1 MEELQL
7 TLTPARVDQ
16 RNFGLMLSNWRVGQV
31 INALVVDR
39 MPSGGMLLSAG
50 GREFVTPMDLPVQ
63 PGNRLQLEVQKIA
76 PQLVLKAFL
85 PDATAGSGK
94 TQSAPSSNPLVSAD
108 TRVANTATLLSTIAA
123 SPPLRAFISQSP
135 ALTAL
140 FASLTGQALPSSL
153 LSSGTLAQAVAQ
165 SGLLTETNL
174 AAGRDAR
181 AKGSAKTQLTLI
193 QRMLGEMTTAGL
205 QPESR
210 ASISS
215 LSDLTNAALANLG
228 QQQLTSI
235 PQDGGSQRWVFSLP
249 LELSAGFT
257 DLSMTVERDK
267 IGAQGSSDDEEWR
280 VHLQLELPSAGPIKA
295 VVSMKG
301 SDISIVLQSQ
311 AASVREVFEQTFSD
325 LRNRLIIS
333 DFRVKRLVA
342 EPVMAS
348 PPPLDP
354 SSGFKAS
361 A

>member
-76 PQLVLKAFL
+76 PQLVLRAFL
-85 PDATAGSGK
+85 PDAIAGLGK
-94 TQSAPSSNPLVSAD
+94 TQSAPLSNPLVSAD
-108 TRVANTATLLSTIAA
+108 TRVTNTATLLSTIAT

-140 FASLTGQALPSSL
+140 FASLTGQAVPTSL
-153 LSSGTLAQAVAQ
+153 LSSGSLAQAVAQ
-165 SGLLTETNL
+165 SGLLTEANL

-181 AKGSAKTQLTLI
+181 AKGSAKTQLTQI

-210 ASISS
+210 GSLSS
-215 LSDLTNAALANLG
+215 LSELTNAALANLG

-257 DLSMTVERDK
+257 DLSMTVERDAS
-267 IGAQGSSDDEEWR
+267 GAQGSSEDQEWR
-280 VHLQLELPSAGPIKA
+280 VQLQLELPSAGPIKA
-295 VVSMKG
+295 VVTMKG

-311 AASVREVFEQTFSD
+311 SASVRGLFEQTFSD

-342 EPVMAS
+342 EPVMVS

>member
-76 PQLVLKAFL
+76 PQLVLRAFL
-85 PDATAGSGK
+85 PDAIAGSGNS
-94 TQSAPSSNPLVSAD
+94 QSALLSNPLVSAD
-108 TRVANTATLLSTIAA
+108 TRVTNTATLLSTIAT

-140 FASLTGQALPSSL
+140 FASLTGQALPTSL
-153 LSSGTLAQAVAQ
+153 LSSGSLAQAVAQ
-165 SGLLTETNL
+165 SGLLTEANL

-181 AKGSAKTQLTLI
+181 AKGSAKTQLTQI

-210 ASISS
+210 GSLSS
-215 LSDLTNAALANLG
+215 LSELTNAALANLG

-257 DLSMTVERDK
+257 DLSMTVERDAS
-267 IGAQGSSDDEEWR
+267 GAQGSSEDQEWR
-280 VHLQLELPSAGPIKA
+280 VQLQLELPSAGPIKA
-295 VVSMKG
+295 VVTMKG

-311 AASVREVFEQTFSD
+311 SASVRGLFEQTFSD

-342 EPVMAS
+342 EPVMVS

>member
-94 TQSAPSSNPLVSAD
+94 TQSALLSNPLVSAD

-153 LSSGTLAQAVAQ
+153 LSSGSLAQAVAQ
-165 SGLLTETNL
+165 SGLLTEANL

-181 AKGSAKTQLTLI
+181 AKGSAKTQLTQI

-210 ASISS
+210 GSLSS
-215 LSDLTNAALANLG
+215 LSELTNAALANLG

-257 DLSMTVERDK
+257 DLSMTVERDAS
-267 IGAQGSSDDEEWR
+267 GAQGSSEDQEWR
-280 VHLQLELPSAGPIKA
+280 VQLQLELPSAGPIKA
-295 VVSMKG
+295 VVTMKG

-311 AASVREVFEQTFSD
+311 SASVRGLFEQTFSD

-342 EPVMAS
+342 EPVMVS

>member
-85 PDATAGSGK
+85 PDVATGPAK
-94 TQSAPSSNPLVSAD
+94 PLSAPVSNPLVSAD
-108 TRVANTATLLSTIAA
+108 TRVANTATLLSTIAT

-153 LSSGTLAQAVAQ
+153 LSSGSLAQAVAQ
-165 SGLLTETNL
+165 SGLLMEANL

-215 LSDLTNAALANLG
+215 LSELTNAALANLG

-249 LELSAGFT
+249 LELSTGFT
-257 DLSMTVERDK
+257 DLSMTVERD
-267 IGAQGSSDDEEWR
+267 ASAADVASEDQEWR
-280 VHLQLELPSAGPIKA
+280 VHLHLELPSAGPIKA
-295 VVSMKG
+295 MVTMKG

-311 AASVREVFEQTFSD
+311 AAPVRAVFEKTFSD

-342 EPVMAS
+342 EPVVVS
-348 PPPLDP
+348 PPPSDP
-354 SSGFKAS
+354 SPGFKAL

>member
-85 PDATAGSGK
+85 PDAIAGSGNS
-94 TQSAPSSNPLVSAD
+94 QSALLSNPLVSAD

-153 LSSGTLAQAVAQ
+153 LSSGSLAQAVAQ
-165 SGLLTETNL
+165 SGLLTEANL

-181 AKGSAKTQLTLI
+181 AKGSAKTQLTQI
-193 QRMLGEMTTAGL
+193 QRILGEMTTAGL

-210 ASISS
+210 GSLSS
-215 LSDLTNAALANLG
+215 LSELTNAALANLG

-257 DLSMTVERDK
+257 DLSMTVERDAS
-267 IGAQGSSDDEEWR
+267 GAQGSSEDQEWR
-280 VHLQLELPSAGPIKA
+280 VQLQLELPSAGPIKA
-295 VVSMKG
+295 VVTMKG
-301 SDISIVLQSQ
+301 SDISIALQSQ
-311 AASVREVFEQTFSD
+311 SASVREVLEQTFSD

-342 EPVMAS
+342 EPVMVS

-354 SSGFKAS
+354 PSGFKAS

>member
-76 PQLVLKAFL
+76 PQLVLRAFL
-85 PDATAGSGK
+85 PDAIAGLAK
-94 TQSAPSSNPLVSAD
+94 TQSAPLSNPLVSAD
-108 TRVANTATLLSTIAA
+108 TRVTNTATLLSTIAT

-153 LSSGTLAQAVAQ
+153 LSSGSLAQAVAQ
-165 SGLLTETNL
+165 SGLLTEANL

-181 AKGSAKTQLTLI
+181 AKGSAKTQLTQI

-210 ASISS
+210 GSLSS
-215 LSDLTNAALANLG
+215 LSELTNAALANLG

-257 DLSMTVERDK
+257 DLSMTVERDAS
-267 IGAQGSSDDEEWR
+267 GAQGSSEDQEWR
-280 VHLQLELPSAGPIKA
+280 VQLQLELPSAGPIKA
-295 VVSMKG
+295 VVTMKG

-311 AASVREVFEQTFSD
+311 SASVRGLFEQTFSD

-342 EPVMAS
+342 EPVMVS

>member
-76 PQLVLKAFL
+76 PQLVLRAFL
-85 PDATAGSGK
+85 PDVAAGLGK
-94 TQSAPSSNPLVSAD
+94 PLNVPSSNPLVSAD
-108 TRVANTATLLSTIAA
+108 TRVANTTTLLSTIAT
-123 SPPLRAFISQSP
+123 SQPLRTLISQSP

-140 FASLTGQALPSSL
+140 FTSLTGQALQSSL
-153 LSSGTLAQAVAQ
+153 LSSSTLAQAVAQ
-165 SGLLTETNL
+165 SGLLTEANL
-174 AAGRDAR
+174 LAGRDAR
-181 AKGSAKTQLTLI
+181 VKGSAKTQLTQI
-193 QRMLGEMTTAGL
+193 QRMLGEMTAGGL
-205 QPESR
+205 PPELRS
-210 ASISS
+210 ALPS
-215 LSDLTNAALANLG
+215 LSELTNAALSNLS
-228 QQQLTSI
+228 QQQLASI
-235 PQDGGSQRWVFSLP
+235 PQEGASQRWVFSLP

-257 DLSMTVERDK
+257 DLSMTVERD
-267 IGAQGSSDDEEWR
+267 ASAADVASEDQEWR
-280 VHLQLELPSAGPIKA
+280 VQLQLELPSAGPIKA
-295 VVSMKG
+295 AVTMKG

-311 AASVREVFEQTFSD
+311 SAPVRELFEQTFSD
-325 LRNRLIIS
+325 LRNRLIVS

-342 EPVMAS
+342 EPVIVS
-348 PPPLDP
+348 PPPSDP
-354 SSGFKAS
+354 SPGFEAL